1 MTRIFYATE
10 RIELHGTPEQ
20 EAEWARMKKLVD
32 AINIEVHE
40 HHAGVA
46 ELVDAPDLESGGL

>member
-20 EAEWARMKKLVD
+20 EAEWVRMQALVD
-32 AINIEVHE
+32 AIEIEVYE
-40 HHAGVA
+40 HVGVA
-46 ELVDAPDLESGGL
+46 ER